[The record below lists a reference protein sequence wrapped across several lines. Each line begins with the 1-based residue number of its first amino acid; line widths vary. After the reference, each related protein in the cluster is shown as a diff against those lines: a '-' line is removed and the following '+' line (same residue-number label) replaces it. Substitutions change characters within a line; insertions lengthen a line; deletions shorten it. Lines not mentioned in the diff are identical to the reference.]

1 MPRDNHLALLADSH
15 ALSFCCT
22 PYASLR
28 SNCLLT
34 KLLTLFFSCVIV
46 FANVHNSPVRADLAG
61 SSRPTRNVPLTGS
74 GGGGK
79 RPEIESGGCAAGPGA
94 VSDDH
99 MPPVFETR
107 HCGLIIA
114 SHLICLSQMCVR
126 GFWGGQALGAVSR
139 PLMWDFITEGLHP
152 APTRSY

>member
-79 RPEIESGGCAAGPGA
+79 RPEIESGGCAAGPGGFSDEHMSA
-94 VSDDH
+94 VVKT
-99 MPPVFETR
+99 PP
-107 HCGLIIA
+107 CCPIIA
-114 SHLICLSQMCVR
+114 VTMVCPSHLCTHNFSGDRL
-126 GFWGGQALGAVSR
+126 LGAMPR
-139 PLMWDFITEGLHP
+139 LLRLH
-152 APTRSY
+152 ATRGHLHASSISFS

>member
-1 MPRDNHLALLADSH
+1 MPRDNHLALLAESH

-79 RPEIESGGCAAGPGA
+79 RPEIESGGCAAGPGG

-99 MPPVFETR
+99 MSADAKTP
-107 HCGLIIA
+107 HCYPIDA
-114 SHLICLSQMCVR
+114 VVVVCPSQMCAHNFL
-126 GFWGGQALGAVSR
+126 GEQLPGAVTCPR
-139 PLMWDFITEGLHP
+139 MCEPIADNLHP
-152 APTRSY
+152 ASITCC